1 MKSKHWRHFS
11 NIECGVQKINYSRNF
26 ERKERKFQKY
36 LRYIVRKRKKNIEM
50 VTQRQINSL
59 KRLFNAAIKEVLDLL
74 TENREIKEK
83 NVPCS

>member
-1 MKSKHWRHFS
+1 
-11 NIECGVQKINYSRNF
+11 
-26 ERKERKFQKY
+26 
-36 LRYIVRKRKKNIEM
+36 M

>member
-36 LRYIVRKRKKNIEM
+36 LRLYREKK
-50 VTQRQINSL
+50 
-59 KRLFNAAIKEVLDLL
+59 KKEHRNGHAETD
-74 TENREIKEK
+74 K
-83 NVPCS
+83 